1 MHNTR
6 VIRTIS
12 AGYALLVWV
21 ASSLQSPFLLVVRLY
36 WGWQFM
42 QTGWG
47 KFHNLARVAQ
57 FFTSL
62 GIPFPHAN
70 AALVA
75 SIEFFG
81 GALLIIGLG
90 SRIVGLVLSFNML
103 VAYITADREALSSI
117 FSSPGKFYG
126 ADPYTF
132 LFAALLVLIFGAGL
146 FSMDHL
152 IGRFTCRRNE
162 IDLAPM
168 TRASSNAG
176 PINSARHA

>member
-70 AALVA
+70 AVLVA

-146 FSMDHL
+146 FSLDRL
-152 IGRFTCRRNE
+152 LGRFTCRKDE
-162 IDLAPM
+162 VDLTPM
-168 TRASSNAG
+168 TRAQGNASRG
-176 PINSARHA
+176 AAFR

>member
-12 AGYALLVWV
+12 AGYALLVRV

-70 AALVA
+70 AVLVA

-103 VAYITADREALSSI
+103 VAYHSRPRSFELDLFQSWQVLWRRSLHVPVCGIAGADLRCR
-117 FSSPGKFYG
+117 FVFYG
-126 ADPYTF
+126 PPHRTF
-132 LFAALLVLIFGAGL
+132 HV
-146 FSMDHL
+146 
-152 IGRFTCRRNE
+152 
-162 IDLAPM
+162 
-168 TRASSNAG
+168 
-176 PINSARHA
+176 

>member
-1 MHNTR
+1 
-6 VIRTIS
+6 
-12 AGYALLVWV
+12 
-21 ASSLQSPFLLVVRLY
+21 LY

-62 GIPFPHAN
+62 GIPFPHVN

-103 VAYITADREALSSI
+103 MAYITADREALNSI
-117 FSSPGKFYG
+117 YSSPGKLWRRSLHVPVCGTAG
-126 ADPYTF
+126 ANLRCRFVFSRPPFGTF
-132 LFAALLVLIFGAGL
+132 QV
-146 FSMDHL
+146 
-152 IGRFTCRRNE
+152 
-162 IDLAPM
+162 
-168 TRASSNAG
+168 
-176 PINSARHA
+176 